1 MVAFSRERRLA
12 RAAARGDQEAV
23 RALYERFSEELFAV
37 AYRLTDSSADARDVL
52 HDVFSRLP
60 HTLRTFDLKWP
71 LGPWLHA
78 VTTRVALDRLRR
90 ERRRGEVS
98 LRELADE
105 ESPVVPVLDSVAL
118 ERALSSLP
126 EDLRTVII
134 LKELGGYSHR
144 EIGELLG
151 IAASTSAGRL
161 YSARA
166 ALRAALFEQ

>member
-1 MVAFSRERRLA
+1 MC
-12 RAAARGDQEAV
+12 
-23 RALYERFSEELFAV
+23 ALYKRLSEELFAV

-52 HDVFSRLP
+52 HDVFLRLP
-60 HTLRTFDLKWP
+60 DTLRTFDLKRP

-78 VTTRVALDRLRR
+78 VTTRAALDRLRS

-98 LRELADE
+98 LRELDDE

-126 EDLRTVII
+126 EELRTVII
-134 LKELGGYSHR
+134 LKELAGYSHE

-161 YSARA
+161 YRARA
-166 ALRAALFEQ
+166 ALRNALLER